1 MTPGPGTGSARPV
14 VTGLGALAITGL
26 VVGTWALLAP
36 GHFFHEFPLGQGWVA
51 TDGPY
56 NEHLVRDVGGLNLAL
71 GLATALA
78 LAAPSRHAQS
88 ALAWGWAING
98 VTHFAYHV
106 NHLGPFD
113 TLTAVIVALITAST
127 PVLAGVAL
135 ASLHGAGD
143 RRGERVSPPTAR
155 PRR

>member
-1 MTPGPGTGSARPV
+1 MTPGPGTRPARPV
-14 VTGLGALAITGL
+14 VAGLGTLAITGL

-36 GHFFHEFPLGQGWVA
+36 AHFFHEFPLGQGWVA

-71 GLATALA
+71 GLATVIA
-78 LAAPSRHAQS
+78 LAAPSRDAQA
-88 ALAWGWAING
+88 ALAWGWAVNG
-98 VTHFAYHV
+98 VAHFAYHV

-135 ASLHGAGD
+135 VSLHGAD
-143 RRGERVSPPTAR
+143 LRRDERLRPPTAQSQR
-155 PRR
+155 